1 MGCQLPDQQIINGCC
16 WWNLFSCPSSFV
28 RGSPRLSPGTISIP
42 NLHQWRF
49 KCSINREFSITDD
62 MEPIC
67 SITDYTLDHPIQH
80 NIHYCFMDQKQFSL
94 SPNLLN
100 ALPTLVPLQRWSQ
113 AGITTPILYV
123 EDSPLPCQAPGD
135 TIAVGLSIYC
145 CWGKAVGACKAGKPM
160 ALPLLSLRLGKFDIN
175 PEFII

>member
-1 MGCQLPDQQIINGCC
+1 MHLCLVI
-16 WWNLFSCPSSFV
+16 
-28 RGSPRLSPGTISIP
+28 TIP
-42 NLHQWRF
+42 NLHDDACF
-49 KCSINREFSITDD
+49 KINVLSTGSSLSLFTDD